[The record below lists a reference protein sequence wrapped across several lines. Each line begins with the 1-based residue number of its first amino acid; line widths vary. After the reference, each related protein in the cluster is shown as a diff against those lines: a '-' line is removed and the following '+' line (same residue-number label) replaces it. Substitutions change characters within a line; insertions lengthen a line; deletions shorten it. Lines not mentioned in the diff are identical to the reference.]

1 MRYAKITICLFVVLV
16 TGSALATVYNVPG
29 DYSSIQNAI
38 NACIDGDAVVIMP
51 GTYYEHDISLGGRQI
66 TVSGSNPDDA
76 GVVGNTIIDCDGG
89 GRGFVFSLGETADSV
104 VTGLTITNGNAFT
117 VGGVGGGIY
126 CYNNSSPT
134 ISKCVITGNEAGLFG
149 GGIAV
154 GNSGSSPWI
163 VGCVITNNTANI
175 GGGGVYCTAGSPII
189 ENCIIAG
196 NYAPRGGGIYS
207 HNPGEPVIGNC
218 TISGNRGS
226 VFAGGLYCYNGSNL
240 SISNSI
246 FWANAAGYGASEILV
261 DDIGESTSLE
271 ISYCDIDGIDENV
284 VVDSGCI
291 IYWGSGIME
300 ADPEFVEPGGV
311 DQYKNYVEGNY
322 HLLDYSPCIDAG
334 EIGIVALAAAQEGET
349 DIDGD
354 ARVLGESVD
363 IGADE
368 YVAAI
373 EAKIKIGP
381 GALNQSGKGKWVKCT
396 IRLGEGYDASD
407 IDVSSIKLNN
417 DVEVDVASSK
427 VHKEKSNKVNKKK
440 DCLHVK
446 FDRALVLALVAE
458 ISGDDD
464 GVVKLYVTGKL
475 VNGTDFAGLDSI
487 KVKDKHKK
495 KSGRHGHKQKGKKK

>member
-16 TGSALATVYNVPG
+16 AGSALATVYTVPG
-29 DYSSIQNAI
+29 DYSSIQDAI
-38 NACIDGDAVVIMP
+38 DACVDYDAVVIMP

-76 GVVGNTIIDCDGG
+76 GVVSDTIIDCGG
-89 GRGFVFSLGETADSV
+89 SGRGFVFSLGETADSV

-134 ISKCVITGNEAGLFG
+134 ISKCVITGNTAGLFG
-149 GGIAV
+149 GGVAV
-154 GNSGSSPWI
+154 GNSGSMPWI
-163 VGCVITNNTANI
+163 VGCVITANTANV

-196 NYAPRGGGIYS
+196 NYASRGGGIYS
-207 HNPGEPVIGNC
+207 HNAGEPVIGNC
-218 TISGNRGS
+218 TISGNWGS
-226 VFAGGLYCYNGSNL
+226 VLAGGLYCYNGSNL
-240 SISNSI
+240 SINNSI
-246 FWANAAGYGASEILV
+246 FWANGAGHGASEILV
-261 DDIGESTSLE
+261 DDIGLSTSLE

-291 IYWGSGIME
+291 IYWGGGIME

-311 DQYKNYVEGNY
+311 DKYRNYVEGDY

-334 EIGIVALAAAQEGET
+334 SIGFVALAAQEGET

-368 YVAAI
+368 YVQAI
-373 EAKIKIGP
+373 EAEVKITP
-381 GALNQSGKGKWVKCT
+381 STLNLSNNGKWVNCT
-396 IRLGEGYDASD
+396 IRLGEGYDVGD
-407 IDVSSIKLNN
+407 IDVGSITLNN
-417 DVEVDVASSK
+417 ELPTSGEVGTEEDTLLVRFDRGLVQDMLGDDEGTVE
-427 VHKEKSNKVNKKK
+427 
-440 DCLHVK
+440 LHV
-446 FDRALVLALVAE
+446 R
-458 ISGDDD
+458 
-464 GVVKLYVTGKL
+464 GKL
-475 VNGTDFAGLDSI
+475 LNGTDFAGADSI
-487 KVKDKHKK
+487 KVLQKENKK
-495 KSGRHGHKQKGKKK
+495 